1 MIVPTAAE
9 EQGVSDEV
17 VAEQENL
24 ESDAEVT
31 TDVAEESEQVQ
42 KEDEAEGTEQEAVE
56 VQESQDAQE
65 VQEKQSKLA
74 EETVSVQTAK
84 SANSFEIEGTVLKKY
99 MHLVVQILQRLIFLI
114 Q

>member
-56 VQESQDAQE
+56 VQES
-65 VQEKQSKLA
+65 
-74 EETVSVQTAK
+74 
-84 SANSFEIEGTVLKKY
+84 
-99 MHLVVQILQRLIFLI
+99 
-114 Q
+114 